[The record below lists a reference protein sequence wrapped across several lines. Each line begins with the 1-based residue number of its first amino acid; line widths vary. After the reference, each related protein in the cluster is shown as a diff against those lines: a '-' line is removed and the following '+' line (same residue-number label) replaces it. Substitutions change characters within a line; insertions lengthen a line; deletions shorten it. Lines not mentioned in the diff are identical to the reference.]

1 MAKEANPI
9 PQGKY
14 VPATRF
20 GNMIFTAG
28 MTPRNNGVLIRTG
41 KVKASDDIADYKEA
55 VVQAAKNALTAAK
68 NKLEEGEKIVQIM
81 QITVYVNSEPDFTK
95 QPKIAD
101 FASEYF
107 CEELGESGVG
117 SRAAVGV
124 AVLPGE
130 APVEIAIIA
139 GEGKAAA
146 RKLCSSF
153 FTENLSH
160 NKYRKTLF
168 CMKGVIKNAKQC
180 FFYYQ

>member
-1 MAKEANPI
+1 MENYINECAH
-9 PQGKY
+9 
-14 VPATRF
+14 
-20 GNMIFTAG
+20 
-28 MTPRNNGVLIRTG
+28 
-41 KVKASDDIADYKEA
+41 S
-55 VVQAAKNALTAAK
+55 AK

-130 APVEIAIIA
+130 APVEIAVIA
-139 GEGKAAA
+139 GVG
-146 RKLCSSF
+146 SI
-153 FTENLSH
+153 
-160 NKYRKTLF
+160 KY
-168 CMKGVIKNAKQC
+168 
-180 FFYYQ
+180 

>member
-20 GNMIFTAG
+20 GNLIFTAG

-41 KVKASDDIADYKEA
+41 KVKASDDIADYKDA

-95 QPKIAD
+95 QPKICLLYTSPSPRD
-101 FASEYF
+101 
-107 CEELGESGVG
+107 
-117 SRAAVGV
+117 
-124 AVLPGE
+124 
-130 APVEIAIIA
+130 
-139 GEGKAAA
+139 
-146 RKLCSSF
+146 
-153 FTENLSH
+153 
-160 NKYRKTLF
+160 
-168 CMKGVIKNAKQC
+168 
-180 FFYYQ
+180 

>member
-1 MAKEANPI
+1 MYNVKGEIIMTREANPI

-28 MTPRNNGVLIRTG
+28 MTPRNNGVLLKTG
-41 KVKASDDIADYKEA
+41 KIKATDEIADYKEA

-68 NKLEEGEKIVQIM
+68 NKRENGEKIAQIM
-81 QITVYVNSEPDFTK
+81 QITVYVNSETDFTK

-124 AVLPGE
+124 AVLPGD
-130 APVEIAIIA
+130 APVEISIIA
-139 GEGKAAA
+139 GV
-146 RKLCSSF
+146 
-153 FTENLSH
+153 EN
-160 NKYRKTLF
+160 
-168 CMKGVIKNAKQC
+168 
-180 FFYYQ
+180 